1 MSVQKRYGDT
11 YQTAITPGEDSKTD
25 GQWTGKEHL
34 KGSITF
40 TLCLNFYNVHVFL
53 LEILS

>member
-1 MSVQKRYGDT
+1 MNVQKRYGDT

-34 KGSITF
+34 KESITF